1 MQSRGSSLVES
12 LVAMSV
18 FSIGSAATG
27 AWFARTTADDA
38 RVSRSVAADAIAAS
52 LAARMRL
59 NAAGVARGG
68 YTVSSG
74 SPDCARSCDAVAL
87 AADDMRRFHQR
98 LKENMG
104 MAADGN
110 VSCETTTRCVVRI
123 TWRHREV
130 LAWPFKA

>member
-27 AWFARTTADDA
+27 AWFIRITADDA

-52 LAARMRL
+52 LAARMRS
-59 NAAGVARGG
+59 NAPGVASGG
-68 YTVSSG
+68 YTVSSDA
-74 SPDCARSCDAVAL
+74 PDCVRSCDAVAL
-87 AADDMRRFHQR
+87 AADDMRRFRQT
-98 LKENMG
+98 LKESMG
-104 MAADGN
+104 PAADGN
-110 VSCETTTRCVVRI
+110 VSCETATRCVVLI
-123 TWRHREV
+123 TWRDREV